1 MQIETEIEVKFRTT
15 LGDSF
20 DDDEDKNVM
29 EALIEQHIQDFANEH
44 NIDKDCI
51 KIIK

>member
-20 DDDEDKNVM
+20 DDDTSKKEQKDM
-29 EALIEQHIQDFANEH
+29 IEQHIEDFCDEH
-44 NIDKDCI
+44 KIDRSDVRI
-51 KIIK
+51 VR